1 MKYFFTALW
10 LCMQLLTVT
19 AQTYRSLQVSPAP
32 ASGKSVAITYDPV
45 GTVLAQA
52 AALHCTV
59 VFFDKDHELNTIILP
74 LQQSRG
80 KWQATV
86 AVPEQAVLLLLT
98 PKAGEKLKDDHNG
111 AGYLFPVYKGG
122 KPLPF
127 AYYQMS
133 VLMERSGLKKDP
145 AQALI
150 YLKKEIENNPTAEN
164 GYRSQYFNMLANSP
178 EPADKSLLIQK
189 LLSYKT
195 DREEEL
201 TMHQRYLQYLGEKVA
216 ADSLAALLRQR
227 FPTGIFVRSEHVQ
240 AIQQAKG
247 FREKSNLFAH
257 FMQQFPEPA
266 TAGSPDYAYT
276 QLYQQMSMAA
286 IENNDTAAAYAYMTL
301 LRNKQDLLGVY
312 NKTALYYRQH
322 QQPELAMAWAQKGV
336 PATDTSSSYGEWDA
350 YLMVASLY
358 YDKQAY
364 ASGLP
369 YAATAYAHTKS
380 KDAAVLYVQLLIAA
394 GDNAAATSL
403 LETAVKNGTASVKM
417 KSQLEGLYEKINN
430 PVPFAQYLAGLRPAA
445 DTNLRRELK
454 ESMLR
459 EKVTAIT
466 LRDTAGKEVK
476 LSDFKGKTVV
486 LDFWATWCKPCIA
499 SFPAMQQVMQR
510 FPEVVFLFIAT
521 FETGD
526 ALQKVKQFSREK
538 SFPFRYLIDEPLK
551 GESNYKA
558 FTHFKVPSVPYKIVL
573 DKQGD
578 IRFRSGGFLGNDDAL
593 ITELSTMIRLVE
605 D

>member
-10 LCMQLLTVT
+10 LCMHLLPAT
-19 AQTYRSLQVSPAP
+19 AQTYRSLLVSPAP
-32 ASGKSVAITYDPV
+32 AAGRSVVISYDPS
-45 GTVLAQA
+45 GTPLAQQA
-52 AALHCTV
+52 MFRCTV
-59 VFFDKDHELNTIILP
+59 VYFDKDHELNEFILP

-98 PKAGEKLKDDHNG
+98 PMAGEKLTDDNNG
-111 AGYLFPVYKGG
+111 AGYLFPVYKAG

-133 VLMERSGLKKDP
+133 ALMERSVLKKDP
-145 AQALI
+145 AKALI
-150 YLKKEIENNPTAEN
+150 YLKKEIENNPTAEKL
-164 GYRSQYFNMLANSP
+164 YRSQYFNMLANSP
-178 EPADKSLLIQK
+178 EPADKALLIQK
-189 LLSYKT
+189 LLAYKT
-195 DREEEL
+195 DQEEEL
-201 TMHQRYLQYLGEKVA
+201 TMNQRYLQYLGEKTA
-216 ADSLAALLRQR
+216 ADSLSALLRQR
-227 FPTGIFVRSEHVQ
+227 FPAGIFVRSEHIQ
-240 AIQQAKG
+240 AIQQAG
-247 FREKSNLFAH
+247 EFREKSDLFIH

-266 TAGSPDYAYT
+266 TTDSPDYAYT

-286 IENNDTAAAYAYMTL
+286 IESGDTAAAQSYMAR
-301 LRNKQDLLGVY
+301 LRNKHDLLGGY
-312 NKTALYYRQH
+312 SKAALYYRQH
-322 QQPELAMAWAQKGV
+322 QQPEQAMTWAQKGV
-336 PATDTSSSYGEWDA
+336 SATDTSNGYTEWDA

-358 YDKQAY
+358 YDQQAY

-369 YAATAYAHTKS
+369 YAATAYAHTKG
-380 KDAAVLYVQLLIAA
+380 KDAGVLYVQLLIAT
-394 GDNAAATSL
+394 GDTATAQSL
-403 LETAVKNGTASVKM
+403 LEAAVKGGTASVKM
-417 KSQLEGLYEKINN
+417 KAQLKGLYEKTNN
-430 PVPFAQYLAGLRPAA
+430 PLPFEQYLAVLRPAA

-459 EKVTAIT
+459 EKVTAIS
-466 LRDTAGKEVK
+466 LLDTAGKEVK
-476 LSDFKGKTVV
+476 LSDLKGKIVV
-486 LDFWATWCKPCIA
+486 LDFWATWCKPCIQ

-510 FPEVVFLFIAT
+510 FPEVVFLFVAT

-538 SFPFRYLIDEPLK
+538 SFPFRYLMDEPMK

-558 FTHFKVPSVPYKIVL
+558 FTRFKVPSVPYKVVL

-593 ITELSTMIRLVE
+593 ITELSTMIRLVQE
-605 D
+605 